1 MYIIKPCYSRG
12 LYHNEND
19 MKLPISDQILWSV
32 FNFFKKIGDTYSS
45 LNPRSMKNI
54 MYPEMFEIR
63 RRIQHKKDTKYFSQ
77 IIYYLKRKGYIHIE
91 QLSGKRGILL
101 TKKGDERV
109 LHIQQKLGLQ
119 PKRKDG
125 KWQMIIFDIPE
136 KKKKLREILRS
147 TLRFFGYEYLQDS
160 VWVCPYDVEKETE
173 QFLQENSLD
182 PYVRIFL
189 IEEISI

>member
-1 MYIIKPCYSRG
+1 
-12 LYHNEND
+12 
-19 MKLPISDQILWSV
+19 MKLPITDQILWNI
-32 FNFFKKIGDTYSS
+32 FNFLKKVEKAQSS
-45 LNPRSMKNI
+45 LNPRSLKNVVS
-54 MYPEMFEIR
+54 PEMSEIR
-63 RRIQHKKDTKYFSQ
+63 RRIKLKQDTQYFSQ

-109 LHIQQKLGLQ
+109 LRIQKKLGLQ

-125 KWQMIIFDIPE
+125 QWQMIIFDIPE
-136 KKKKLREILRS
+136 KKKKLRDVLRS
-147 TLRFFGYEYLQDS
+147 TLRSFGYEYLQDS

-173 QFLQENSLD
+173 KFLQENSLD

-189 IEEISI
+189 IEEINI

>member
-1 MYIIKPCYSRG
+1 
-12 LYHNEND
+12 
-19 MKLPISDQILWSV
+19 MKLPISDQVLWSV
-32 FNFFKKIGDTYSS
+32 FNFFQEVGEAYSS
-45 LNPRSMKNI
+45 LNPRSMQNV

-63 RRIQHKKDTKYFSQ
+63 RRIRQKKDVKYFSQ
-77 IIYYLKRKGYIHIE
+77 IIYYLKRKGYIRVE

-109 LHIQQKLGLQ
+109 LRIQQKLGLK

-136 KKKKLREILRS
+136 EKKKLRDILRS
-147 TLRFFGYEYLQDS
+147 TLRSFGYEYLQDS

-173 QFLQENSLD
+173 KFLQENSLD
-182 PYVRIFL
+182 SYVRIFL

>member
-1 MYIIKPCYSRG
+1 
-12 LYHNEND
+12 

-32 FNFFKKIGDTYSS
+32 FNFLNTIHKTYSS
-45 LNPRSMKNI
+45 LNPRSLKNVI
-54 MYPEMFEIR
+54 FPEMSEIR
-63 RRIQHKKDTKYFSQ
+63 RRIKLEKDIKYFSQ
-77 IIYYLKRKGYIHIE
+77 VIYYLKKKGYIHVE
-91 QLSGKRGILL
+91 KLSGKQGVLL

-109 LHIQQKLGLQ
+109 LRIQRKLGFQ

-136 KKKKLREILRS
+136 EKKKLRELLRS

-173 QFLQENSLD
+173 KFLQENSLD
-182 PYVRIFL
+182 EYVRVFL
-189 IEEISI
+189 IEEISL